1 MKSSRCSFPRT
12 QHDECN
18 FLLLSDHA
26 PSHVVQQAVCLV
38 CRESDC
44 SLTFTLA
51 PTATPGLWQQDCCLD
66 SFLPVCSNARH
77 NHNPDTEWVRRKLKD
92 DSITMGGSSLISLI
106 RLCLSFCTEIQPFSL
121 SAAHVPPA
129 FWPGLDSWSKVKQ
142 QEASY
147 VHYSDSGRVTLQE
160 FFYPLQSTFAY
171 HLLWFWHLNAS
182 KYFNSHVSWDYFCS
196 WNFRSHKDWVGRA
209 CRADPGARKGKY
221 HLPIRNVAKS
231 QVYCFCPTMQNV
243 RLYQASL
250 RESL

>member
-26 PSHVVQQAVCLV
+26 PSHVVQQVVCLV

-106 RLCLSFCTEIQPFSL
+106 RFVCPSALRFSH
-121 SAAHVPPA
+121 SAC
-129 FWPGLDSWSKVKQ
+129 Q
-142 QEASY
+142 QLTFLLHSDLGWTHEAKSSNKKL
-147 VHYSDSGRVTLQE
+147 HTFITVTLVE
-160 FFYPLQSTFAY
+160 
-171 HLLWFWHLNAS
+171 
-182 KYFNSHVSWDYFCS
+182 
-196 WNFRSHKDWVGRA
+196 
-209 CRADPGARKGKY
+209 
-221 HLPIRNVAKS
+221 
-231 QVYCFCPTMQNV
+231 
-243 RLYQASL
+243 
-250 RESL
+250 